1 LDGEK
6 TGSYRRPVEPNG
18 KIGALMIAKLASFI
32 PTILT
37 ATLAVVFLVAGT
49 INISGR
55 GTVKADFA
63 RWSFP
68 NGFNLVC
75 GGLELVGAALLLAP
89 STRFWGLA
97 LLGVIMA
104 GAIFS
109 LLRHREPVSHLAP
122 AFAIAALLAFAAI
135 ALSANDFL
143 AALS

>member
-1 LDGEK
+1 MRVL
-6 TGSYRRPVEPNG
+6 
-18 KIGALMIAKLASFI
+18 I
-32 PTILT
+32 PTVLM
-37 ATLAVVFLVAGT
+37 AALAVVFIVAGA

-63 RWSFP
+63 RWGFP
-68 NGFNLVC
+68 DGFNLVC
-75 GGLELVGAALLLAP
+75 GGLELVGAALLLSA

-104 GAIFS
+104 GAIVA

-122 AFAIAALLAFAAI
+122 AFAIAGLLALAAI
-135 ALSANDFL
+135 AVSAGSSF